1 MAMFARLQFSS
12 FWGVCCWFVSG
23 LGSLTA
29 QHPFAVSHGY
39 LLPVLE
45 MQAPSAERIGPWQ
58 LSRSTVARF
67 RSNLPLHQAFDPRL
81 DPEWSA
87 DIAAEYWNYLLEV
100 FQDSSL
106 ADHAL
111 VSGATATRRLMA
123 NDSLMM
129 EWPSIHRKW
138 KRKRTRSFSFPA
150 DLAPISLEGPIDWQ
164 DLAGISYEQPEAFY
178 RNNMAVQGQ
187 RLPKGFSAHLRLQRQ
202 PNAQELAVLHRKA
215 ELRDSIALAELE
227 AERERL
233 SRGIPDAATHQRLE
247 HTVRSGE
254 YLSVI
259 GRKYQVSVKE
269 LKKWNNLHSDRIN
282 IGDQLVVY
290 VEKSWSEPK
299 AEEPAEARVLDPKGS
314 VRSDEEDRKEEYYVV
329 RSGDTLWSIARA
341 YPGVSA
347 DDIMRWNGITEN
359 IKIDQVILILPLP
372 TSEQL

>member
-1 MAMFARLQFSS
+1 MFS
-12 FWGVCCWFVSG
+12 FLHCSKIWRICFLFLSV
-23 LGSLTA
+23 LGTLAA
-29 QHPFAVSHGY
+29 QHPFALSHGY

-45 MQAPSAERIGPWQ
+45 KQAPLAERQGPWQ
-58 LSRSTVARF
+58 LSRAAVARF
-67 RSNLPLHQAFDPRL
+67 RPNLPLHQAFDPRL

-87 DIAAEYWNYLLEV
+87 EVAQEYWKHLLKV

-111 VSGATATRRLMA
+111 VAGPAATRRLLA
-123 NDSLMM
+123 NDSLLM
-129 EWPSIHRKW
+129 EWPAQHRKW
-138 KRKRTRSFSFPA
+138 KRKRSRAISF
-150 DLAPISLEGPIDWQ
+150 APFSTLLTVNGPIDWQ
-164 DLAGISYEQPEAFY
+164 DLAGISYERPEEFY
-178 RNNMAVQGQ
+178 RNNPAVQGK
-187 RLPKGFSAHLRLQRQ
+187 RLPREFKAALRLQHP
-202 PNAQELAVLHRKA
+202 PNAQEMAVLHRKA
-215 ELRDSIALAELE
+215 QLRDSIALAELE

-259 GRKYQVSVKE
+259 GRKYQVSVKD
-269 LKKWNNLHSDRIN
+269 LKKWNNLSSDRIN

-290 VEKSWSEPK
+290 VEKSWSAPQTEKPV
-299 AEEPAEARVLDPKGS
+299 ETRVIDPKGQ

-347 DDIMRWNGITEN
+347 DDIMRWNGIDEN
-359 IKIDQVILILPLP
+359 IKIDQVLLILPLP
-372 TSEQL
+372 SSDQL